1 MSRKKVHVAIPINQE
16 TVNKARTLSDF
27 ASGRSSEKSQP
38 TEISNMIKELIF
50 IGKLSKNVNISG
62 FSFTVGTLTEE
73 RQRMLISRVMRMTD
87 EEKVA
92 YAKVYTVSEAVT
104 HINDISI
111 DEIAESFDQE
121 EGNIEV
127 AKINFFGTLQ
137 SSTVDI
143 LYKEYENL
151 LDESKTK
158 VGYEDVKK

>member
-1 MSRKKVHVAIPINQE
+1 MSRKKVHVANPINQE
-16 TVNKARTLSDF
+16 TLNKARTLSDV

-111 DEIAESFDQE
+111 DEIAESFDE
-121 EGNIEV
+121 EENIEV
-127 AKINFFGTLQ
+127 SKINFFGTLQ